1 MELHKKIHM
10 YPMDTFDSIDKKIN
24 KSSNSLTMF

>member
-10 YPMDTFDSIDKKIN
+10 YPMDTFDSIDKKKLIRVRI
-24 KSSNSLTMF
+24 L